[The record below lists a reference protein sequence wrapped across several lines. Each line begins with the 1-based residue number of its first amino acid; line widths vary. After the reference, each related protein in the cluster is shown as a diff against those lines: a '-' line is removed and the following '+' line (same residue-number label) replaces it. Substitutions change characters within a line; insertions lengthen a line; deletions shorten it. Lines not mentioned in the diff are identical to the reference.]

1 MRPAA
6 PPPQAAGGAVIK
18 YLLRRMIWSAAVLV
32 TVAFLTFVVIYVL
45 PGDPARGVAGVH
57 ASAEDVA
64 RIRASLGLDQP
75 FHVQIVNYLGRLAT
89 GDFGYSFHR
98 RTPVLPLLLER
109 FPATL
114 QLALS
119 GLGVGLAIGVP
130 LGVLAARRR
139 GTGVDRAAAIA
150 TALLVSVPSFWLAYI
165 LIDLLAFRP
174 LVAWDIS
181 VFPIG
186 GYEPWSIR
194 HLALPALCLG
204 VGLAAYYARL
214 TRTAML
220 DQLDSDYI
228 RTARSKGLSEHRVA
242 WRHAFR
248 NALPPLITQVGLD
261 TGFLLGGVVVIEQ
274 VFSWPGI
281 GRLAV
286 ESITQVDVP
295 MILGTVVF
303 ATTMIVLANVVTDAM
318 VALAN
323 PRIRTA

>member
-1 MRPAA
+1 MIA
-6 PPPQAAGGAVIK
+6 
-18 YLLRRMIWSAAVLV
+18 YLLRRLIWGAAVLGA
-32 TVAFLTFVVIYVL
+32 VAVLTFVVIYVL

-64 RIRASLGLDQP
+64 RIREALGLDQP
-75 FHVQIVNYLGRLAT
+75 FHVQMATYLGRLAT

-98 RTPVLPLLLER
+98 RTEVLPLLLER

-119 GLGVGLAIGVP
+119 GLGVGLVIGVP
-130 LGVLAARRR
+130 LGVVAARRR
-139 GTGVDRAAAIA
+139 GTRVDRIAAIV
-150 TALLVSVPSFWLAYI
+150 TALLVSVPPFWLAYI

-174 LVAWDIS
+174 LVAWDVS

-186 GYEPWSIR
+186 GYEPWSLR

-204 VGLAAYYARL
+204 VALSAYYARL

-220 DQLDSDYI
+220 DQLGSDYV
-228 RTARSKGLSEHRVA
+228 RTARSKGLTDRRVI

-248 NALPPLITQVGLD
+248 NAVPPLITQVGLD
-261 TGFLLGGVVVIEQ
+261 IGFLLGGVVVIEQ

-303 ATTMIVLANVVTDAM
+303 ATVMIVVANIVTDVA

-323 PRIRTA
+323 PKIRVS

>member
-1 MRPAA
+1 MISY
-6 PPPQAAGGAVIK
+6 V
-18 YLLRRMIWSAAVLV
+18 LRRLIWGAAVLIA
-32 TVAFLTFVVIYVL
+32 VAVLTFVVIYVL

-57 ASAEDVA
+57 ASAQDVE
-64 RIRASLGLDQP
+64 RIRAALGLDQP
-75 FHVQIVNYLGRLAT
+75 FPVQMVRYLGRLVT

-98 RTPVLPLLLER
+98 RTEVLPLLLER

-114 QLALS
+114 QLALG
-119 GLGVGLAIGVP
+119 GLGVGLLIGVP
-130 LGVLAARRR
+130 LGVVAARRR
-139 GTGVDRAAAIA
+139 GTRVDRTAAIV
-150 TALLVSVPSFWLAYI
+150 TALLVSVPPFWLAYI

-181 VFPIG
+181 IFPIG
-186 GYEPWSIR
+186 GYEPWSPR

-204 VGLAAYYARL
+204 AALSAYYARL

-220 DQLDSDYI
+220 DQLGSDYV
-228 RTARSKGLSEHRVA
+228 RTARAKGLTDRRVT

-248 NALPPLITQVGLD
+248 NAVTPLMTQVGLD
-261 TGFLLGGVVVIEQ
+261 VGFLLGGVVVIEQ

-286 ESITQVDVP
+286 ESIAQVDVP

-303 ATTMIVLANVVTDAM
+303 ATVMIVVANILTD
-318 VALAN
+318 VAVAVAN
-323 PRIRTA
+323 PRIRIS

>member
-1 MRPAA
+1 MIA
-6 PPPQAAGGAVIK
+6 
-18 YLLRRMIWSAAVLV
+18 YLLRRLVWAAAVLAA
-32 TVAFLTFVVIYVL
+32 VALLTFVVIYML

-57 ASAEDVA
+57 ASTEDVA
-64 RIRASLGLDQP
+64 RIRAALGLDQP
-75 FHVQIVNYLGRLAT
+75 FHVQMANYLGRLVT

-98 RTPVLPLLLER
+98 RTEVLPLILQR

-114 QLALS
+114 QLALA
-119 GLGVGLAIGVP
+119 GLGVGLVIGVP

-139 GTGVDRAAAIA
+139 GSRVDRSVAVV
-150 TALLVSVPSFWLAYI
+150 TALLVSLPSFWLAYI

-174 LVAWDIS
+174 LMAWGAS
-181 VFPIG
+181 PFPIG
-186 GYEPWSIR
+186 GYEPWSLR

-204 VGLAAYYARL
+204 VGLSAYYARL

-220 DQLDSDYI
+220 DQLGSDYV
-228 RTARSKGLSEHRVA
+228 RTARSKGLSDRRVT

-248 NALPPLITQVGLD
+248 NAVAPLLTQVGLD
-261 TGFLLGGVVVIEQ
+261 VGFLFGGVVVVEQ

-286 ESITQVDVP
+286 EAITQVDVP

-303 ATTMIVLANVVTDAM
+303 ATVMIVVANVLTDVG

-323 PRIRTA
+323 PRIRVG